1 MKHIQPTLISAN
13 TYSSSSSPVTIEAA
27 MAYLTSKGAAL
38 VGKPLAVIGRNVI
51 LWRPSNEVEADLPP
65 LTVTRL

>member
-1 MKHIQPTLISAN
+1 
-13 TYSSSSSPVTIEAA
+13 

>member
-1 MKHIQPTLISAN
+1 
-13 TYSSSSSPVTIEAA
+13 

-51 LWRPSNEVEADLPP
+51 LWRPSNEVADLPP